1 MNETRI
7 NVLAVI
13 AELDFMQ
20 TKSQLWLKRY
30 LMKHMQIARISHRSV
45 IRVRKRT
52 HIRMFP
58 SFLQDRANRVV
69 IIIATLITE
78 CTNETEHDSKYYFSY
93 LSCRSLVI
101 ENFPLQEGAAINNK
115 VNRKYGSS
123 MSVSYTGKWNAV
135 ITTQTE
141 N

>member
-45 IRVRKRT
+45 ISVRKCS
-52 HIRMFP
+52 